1 VRAEDNAAA
10 VRRWIEAYNERDT
23 QAEAAARA
31 PGFLAHVPGAP
42 GPLDGDTWVAFVGG
56 FAAAFPD
63 LRLTVEDTLATD
75 HGVAARV
82 TFRGTHQGDF
92 QGIPATGKQVTFT
105 AIEYNRME
113 DGKVAEHWVE
123 LDLLG
128 LMQQLGAIPA
138 PGPTGN

>member
-1 VRAEDNAAA
+1 MQAEDNAAT
-10 VRRWIEAYNERDT
+10 VRRWIDAYNDRDA

-31 PGFLAHVPGAP
+31 PGYLAHVPGAP
-42 GPLDGDTWVAFVGG
+42 GPLDSDTWVAFVGG

-63 LRLTVEDTLATD
+63 LRLTVEDTLANE

-82 TFRGTHQGDF
+82 TFRGTHQGEF

-105 AIEYNRME
+105 SIEYNRME
-113 DGKVAEHWVE
+113 DGKIAEHWVE

-128 LMQQLGAIPA
+128 LMMQLGAIPPA
-138 PGPTGN
+138 QAGA